1 MQALYTIQEV
11 AIFMFQICGFLM
23 GLLVIWVLVMAGAEL
38 YRYRK
43 CQMDKTRGERSGGD
57 GMDKK
62 DLIPGK
68 TYLRKHKVTVHGR
81 YGNKEAEAEGYIE
94 CMQVTPAGAVFFQ
107 SGNVLKLK
115 DEEIE
120 REVREG

>member
-1 MQALYTIQEV
+1 MI
-11 AIFMFQICGFLM
+11 M
-23 GLLVIWVLVMAGAEL
+23 
-38 YRYRK
+38 
-43 CQMDKTRGERSGGD
+43 
-57 GMDKK
+57 KK
-62 DLIPGK
+62 EDLIPGK

-94 CMQVTPAGAVFFQ
+94 CMQVTPAGAVFYQ

-120 REVREG
+120 REVKDID